1 METLGRVRPNSPG
14 APPAGAAGAPTRLL
28 APSRVRCSPPA
39 ETYLPGAIRAHR
51 EAVYFITHRK
61 MSSMMKI
68 AKLMKCDV
76 KQSLQ
81 GTRVR
86 KSNEYVRYA
95 PKATVARLAS
105 R

>member
-1 METLGRVRPNSPG
+1 
-14 APPAGAAGAPTRLL
+14 
-28 APSRVRCSPPA
+28 
-39 ETYLPGAIRAHR
+39 
-51 EAVYFITHRK
+51 
-61 MSSMMKI
+61 MKI
-68 AKLMKCDV
+68 TKLMKCDV

-95 PKATVARLAS
+95 PKATVTRLAS